1 MVFAPGVFIPF
12 AVLVDELVSL
22 FVVMEE
28 FCSGAVEHDTGAA
41 FYRHF
46 VQLHEIGVGGEAD
59 GGIEVVAVGAEDD
72 GLVVRCKVIGDILCR
87 VGSQTGGFTAGSGYY
102 IDVEIAVA
110 VGGEGNLFPVMA
122 PNGVAVI
129 GIVEGE
135 GDCGAAGG
143 RYFEEVAFITE
154 GDEFPVGTQGGLLD
168 PAGLGFSKG
177 RMGAQENTK

>member
-1 MVFAPGVFIPF
+1 MVFAPGVFISL
-12 AVLVDELVSL
+12 AVLVDELVP
-22 FVVMEE
+22 FVVVMQE
-28 FCSGAVEHDTGAA
+28 FCAGAVEHDAGAA
-41 FYRHF
+41 FYRNF
-46 VQLHEIGVGGEAD
+46 VKLHKIGVGGEAD

-72 GLVVRCKVIGDILCR
+72 GLVVGAKIIGDILCR

-110 VGGEGNLFPVMA
+110 VGGEGNLFPVIA

-129 GIVEGE
+129 GVVGGE

-143 RYFEEVAFITE
+143 RYFEEGAFITG
-154 GDEFPVGTQGGLLD
+154 GDEFPVGSEGGLLD
-168 PAGLGFSKG
+168 RGGLGFRKG